1 MKKDIINN
9 CIVIVNTQIIDYL
22 DDNFFQSDKNESYK
36 LHYQRID
43 LKKELMLIKVK
54 TTKNVYATI
63 GVLIMGLYF

>member
-9 CIVIVNTQIIDYL
+9 YIVIVNTQIIDYL
-22 DDNFFQSDKNESYK
+22 DDNFFQSDKNGSYK

>member
-9 CIVIVNTQIIDYL
+9 YIVIVNIQIIDYL